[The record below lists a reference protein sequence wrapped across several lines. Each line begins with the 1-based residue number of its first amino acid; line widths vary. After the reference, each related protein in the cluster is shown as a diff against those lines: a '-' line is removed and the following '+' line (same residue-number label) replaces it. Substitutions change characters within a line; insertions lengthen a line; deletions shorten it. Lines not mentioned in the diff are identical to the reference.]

1 MDYGWELEV
10 GFLRK
15 IRDEKKFQSLE
26 ELRKQIEFDVQNAQR
41 G

>member
-1 MDYGWELEV
+1 
-10 GFLRK
+10 LRK

-26 ELRKQIEFDVQNAQR
+26 ELRKQIEFDVQNAQK